1 MLHEETSVKESMS
14 GVRSE
19 RSVEQTAAVPSPFRH
34 WHWEQDHQKIVWL
47 HADNADAG
55 TNVLSIAVLEEL
67 DAILDQMR
75 SLAPR
80 GLVVLSAKSNGFFA
94 GADIKEF
101 TPLRDES
108 DAAQIIQRG
117 QNVLNKLEA
126 LSFPTVALIHG
137 FCLGGGFELALACR
151 YRIADDADS
160 TKIGLPEVQL
170 GLHPGFGGTVR
181 LPALIGAPAAMD
193 VILTGRNFTARN
205 AARMTMIDYAVP
217 TRQLRRAAVET
228 ILKPPPPRKLH
239 GWKAWTNKFAVR
251 PVLAQYM
258 RSQTAKKAREEHYP
272 SPYAV
277 IDLWNHHFDDPQRMM
292 IEEAKSLARM
302 ATGSTA
308 QNLIRLFFLQERIK
322 GIGKRT
328 NLNARHVHV
337 IGSGVMGGDI
347 AAWCALRGLRVTLQD
362 RHAENIAKVIKRA
375 HGLFTKSLKV
385 PRLVQAA
392 MDRLIPDL
400 EGLGA
405 ARADVVIEAIFE
417 NIEAKQNLFRD
428 LETKIRADAILATN
442 TSSIPLQVIGE
453 ALRHPE
459 RLVGLHFFNPV
470 AKMQLVEIVHGPDTD
485 DKFSSAAA
493 GFAHAIG
500 RLPVSVT
507 STPGF
512 LVNRVLMPYLIE
524 AVMLESEG
532 VPAAVIDKAAL
543 NFGMPMGPI
552 QLADTVGLDIC
563 LSVAEILSKALG
575 GTVPSRLREL
585 VGSGFLGRK
594 SGRGFYAYKDDK
606 PVIPRI
612 DPGYSPPQDLTDR
625 LMFRMLNECVA
636 CLRENVV
643 EDHDLLDAGVIFGT
657 GFAPFRGG
665 PIHYLKQIGVDVMHK
680 RLKDLAVRYGDR
692 FRDDAGWT
700 TL

>member
-1 MLHEETSVKESMS
+1 MLHEETAVKEAMS
-14 GVRSE
+14 DVRSE
-19 RSVEQTAAVPSPFRH
+19 RNVEHVAAVQSPFRH
-34 WHWEQDHQKIVWL
+34 WHWEQDQQKIVWL
-47 HADNADAG
+47 YADHADAG
-55 TNVLSIAVLEEL
+55 TNVLSSTVLEEL
-67 DAILDQMR
+67 DAILDQMQ
-75 SLAPR
+75 SLAPH
-80 GLVVLSAKSNGFFA
+80 GMVVLSAKSNGFFA

-101 TPLRDES
+101 TPLRDVSE
-108 DAAQIIQRG
+108 AAQLIGRG
-117 QNVLNKLEA
+117 QSVLNKLEA
-126 LSFPTVALIHG
+126 LPFPTVALIHG

-151 YRIADDADS
+151 YRIADDADT

-181 LPALIGAPAAMD
+181 LPALVGAPAAMD

-205 AARMTMIDYAVP
+205 AAKMGMIDYAVP
-217 TRQLRRAAVET
+217 TRQLHRAAVET
-228 ILKPPPPRKLH
+228 LLNPPPPRKLR

-251 PVLAQYM
+251 PLLAQYM

-277 IDLWNHHFDDPQRMM
+277 IDLWNHHFDDPRRMM
-292 IEEAKSLARM
+292 TEEAKSLARM
-302 ATGSTA
+302 ATGTTA

-328 NLNARHVHV
+328 NPNAKHVHV
-337 IGSGVMGGDI
+337 VGAGVMGGDI

-362 RHAENIAKVIKRA
+362 RHADNVAKVIKRA
-375 HGLFTKSLKV
+375 HALFSKSLKV
-385 PRLVQAA
+385 PRLIQAA
-392 MDRLIPDL
+392 MDRLVPDL
-400 EGLGA
+400 DGLGIT
-405 ARADVVIEAIFE
+405 RADVVIEAIFE

-428 LETKIRADAILATN
+428 LEAKVRPNALLATN

-470 AKMQLVEIVHGPDTD
+470 AKMQLVEIVHGPNTNDQVA
-485 DKFSSAAA
+485 SAAA

-524 AVMLESEG
+524 AVLLESEG

-543 NFGMPMGPI
+543 EFGMPMGPI

-563 LSVAEILSKALG
+563 LSVAEILSQSLG
-575 GTVPSRLREL
+575 GSVPPRLCEL
-585 VGSGFLGRK
+585 VSNGYLGRK
-594 SGRGFYAYKDDK
+594 TGRGFYAYKDDK
-606 PVIPRI
+606 PEIPRI
-612 DPGYSPPQDLTDR
+612 DPGYHPPQDLTDR
-625 LMFRMLNECVA
+625 LMFRLLNECVA
-636 CLRENVV
+636 CLREGVV

-665 PIHYLKQIGVDVMHK
+665 PIHYVKQIGVNVMHK
-680 RLKDLAVRYGDR
+680 RLKDLSVRYGDR

>member
-1 MLHEETSVKESMS
+1 V
-14 GVRSE
+14 
-19 RSVEQTAAVPSPFRH
+19 
-34 WHWEQDHQKIVWL
+34 
-47 HADNADAG
+47 
-55 TNVLSIAVLEEL
+55 
-67 DAILDQMR
+67 
-75 SLAPR
+75 
-80 GLVVLSAKSNGFFA
+80 
-94 GADIKEF
+94 
-101 TPLRDES
+101 
-108 DAAQIIQRG
+108 
-117 QNVLNKLEA
+117 
-126 LSFPTVALIHG
+126 
-137 FCLGGGFELALACR
+137 
-151 YRIADDADS
+151 
-160 TKIGLPEVQL
+160 
-170 GLHPGFGGTVR
+170 
-181 LPALIGAPAAMD
+181 
-193 VILTGRNFTARN
+193 
-205 AARMTMIDYAVP
+205 
-217 TRQLRRAAVET
+217 
-228 ILKPPPPRKLH
+228 
-239 GWKAWTNKFAVR
+239 
-251 PVLAQYM
+251 
-258 RSQTAKKAREEHYP
+258 
-272 SPYAV
+272 
-277 IDLWNHHFDDPQRMM
+277 
-292 IEEAKSLARM
+292 
-302 ATGSTA
+302 
-308 QNLIRLFFLQERIK
+308 LFFLQERIK

-328 NLNARHVHV
+328 HLDARHVHV
-337 IGSGVMGGDI
+337 IGAGVMGGDI

-362 RHAENIAKVIKRA
+362 RRAENIAKVIKRA

-417 NIEAKQNLFRD
+417 NIEAKQNLFRE
-428 LETKIRADAILATN
+428 LETKVRADAIIATN

-485 DKFSSAAA
+485 DKVANAAA

-524 AVMLESEG
+524 AVVLESEG

-563 LSVAEILSKALG
+563 LSVAEILSQAMG
-575 GTVPSRLREL
+575 GTVPPRLREL
-585 VGSGFLGRK
+585 VGSGYLGRK

-606 PVIPRI
+606 PVIPRL